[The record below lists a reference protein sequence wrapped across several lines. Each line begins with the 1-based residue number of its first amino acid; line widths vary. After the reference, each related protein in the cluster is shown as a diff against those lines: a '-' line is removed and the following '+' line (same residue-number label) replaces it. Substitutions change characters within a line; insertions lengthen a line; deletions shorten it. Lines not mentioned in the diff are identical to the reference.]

1 LPGHALTHV
10 NAAHRH
16 QVCNTRIHP
25 GEAATMNL
33 QRLLVV
39 IDAEHQQQPALQ
51 RAVDIARQ
59 VGAELHLLKVEYHPS
74 LETGLLDNRLLNRAR
89 DAILQQSCE
98 DLRASVAHLS
108 DEGFKIQVDVRWAKR
123 RHEEILAR
131 VAVLQPDILF
141 KSTYPSSALRRL
153 LLSDTSWQLIRRC
166 PVPLW
171 LVHDAEL
178 RGQRLCAALDPLHSA
193 DKPAALDHQLI
204 RTAQALHDALGLHAE
219 YLHAHAPLPHS
230 LLFDAEVAQAYDD
243 YVKRSSREH
252 REAFDKLIAQYAIDR
267 ADAHLLDGF
276 AEEVI
281 PRFVHEHNI
290 GLVVMGAIA
299 RGHLDSLLI
308 GHTAER
314 VLERIECDLLVIKPE
329 GKG

>member
-1 LPGHALTHV
+1 
-10 NAAHRH
+10 
-16 QVCNTRIHP
+16 
-25 GEAATMNL
+25 MKL

-39 IDAEHQQQPALQ
+39 IDAEHPQQPALQ
-51 RAVDIARQ
+51 RAADVARKT
-59 VGAELHLLKVEYHPS
+59 GAELHLLQIVYHPS
-74 LETGLLDNRLLNRAR
+74 LDGGLLDSRMLKRAR
-89 DAILQQSCE
+89 ESILRQNHE
-98 DLRASVAHLS
+98 ALRASVAHLS
-108 DEGFKIQVDVRWAKR
+108 DEGFRIEVDVRWGKR

-141 KSTYPSSALRRL
+141 SSTQPCSALRRM
-153 LLSDTSWQLIRRC
+153 LLSDASWQLIRRC

-171 LVHDAEL
+171 LVHDAEP
-178 RGQRLCAALDPLHSA
+178 RGQSLCVALDPLHSA

-204 RTAQALHDALGLHAE
+204 RASQALQAALGLQTE
-219 YLHAHAPLPHS
+219 YLHAQAPLPHS

-243 YVKRSSREH
+243 YVIQCRREH
-252 REAFDKLIAQYAIDR
+252 REAFDKLIGQHAIDR
-267 ADAHLLDGF
+267 AQAHLLDGF

-281 PRFVHEHNI
+281 PRFVRQHNI
-290 GLVVMGAIA
+290 GLLVMGAIA

-314 VLERIECDLLVIKPE
+314 VLERIECDLLVIKPD

>member
-1 LPGHALTHV
+1 
-10 NAAHRH
+10 
-16 QVCNTRIHP
+16 
-25 GEAATMNL
+25 MKL

-59 VGAELHLLKVEYHPS
+59 VGAELHLLKIEYHPS
-74 LETGLLDNRLLNRAR
+74 LESGLLDSRLLDRAR
-89 DAILQQSCE
+89 EAILRQSHE
-98 DLRASVAHLS
+98 ALRASVAHLS
-108 DEGFKIQVDVRWAKR
+108 DEGFRIDVDVRWSKR

-141 KSTYPSSALRRL
+141 KSTHPSNALRRL
-153 LLSDTSWQLIRRC
+153 LFSDTSWQLIRRC

-171 LVHDAEL
+171 LVHDAKP
-178 RGQRLCAALDPLHSA
+178 RGQSLCAALDPLHSA

-204 RTAQALHDALGLHAE
+204 RASQALQAALGLQAE
-219 YLHAHAPLPHS
+219 YLHAQAPLPHS

-243 YVKRSSREH
+243 YVIQCRREH
-252 REAFDKLIAQYAIDR
+252 REAFDKLIGQYAIDR
-267 ADAHLLDGF
+267 AQAHLLDGF
-276 AEEVI
+276 AEKVI
-281 PRFVHEHNI
+281 PKFVHEHNI
-290 GLVVMGAIA
+290 GLLVMGAIA

-314 VLERIECDLLVIKPE
+314 VLERVECDLLVIKPD

>member
-1 LPGHALTHV
+1 
-10 NAAHRH
+10 
-16 QVCNTRIHP
+16 
-25 GEAATMNL
+25 MKL

-59 VGAELHLLKVEYHPS
+59 VGAELHLLKIEYHPS
-74 LETGLLDNRLLNRAR
+74 LESGLLDSQLLNRAR
-89 DAILQQSCE
+89 EAILRQSNE
-98 DLRASVAHLS
+98 ELRASVAHLS
-108 DEGFKIQVDVRWAKR
+108 DVEVRWSKR

-141 KSTYPSSALRRL
+141 KSTHPSNALRRL
-153 LLSDTSWQLIRRC
+153 LFSDTSWQLIRRC

-171 LVHDAEL
+171 LVHDAKP
-178 RGQRLCAALDPLHSA
+178 RGQSLCAALDPLHSA

-204 RTAQALHDALGLHAE
+204 RTSQALQAALGLHAQ
-219 YLHAHAPLPHS
+219 YLHAQAPLPRS

-243 YVKRSSREH
+243 YVNQCSREH
-252 REAFDKLIAQYAIDR
+252 REAFDKLIGQYAIDR
-267 ADAHLLDGF
+267 AQAHLLDGF

-281 PRFVHEHNI
+281 PKFVHEHNI
-290 GLVVMGAIA
+290 GLLVMGAIA

-314 VLERIECDLLVIKPE
+314 VLERVECDLLVIKPDS
-329 GKG
+329 KG